1 MRRNE
6 NLCIP
11 SPLKITPTTTSCV
24 DRYKTKT
31 KQEIHQFF
39 LTLGILNDTTNIEDC
54 DRIQNKGSKG
64 LATTTHLYTA
74 KNVILST
81 SKKPDY

>member
-1 MRRNE
+1 M
-6 NLCIP
+6 
-11 SPLKITPTTTSCV
+11 
-24 DRYKTKT
+24 
-31 KQEIHQFF
+31 
-39 LTLGILNDTTNIEDC
+39 LNDTANIEDR